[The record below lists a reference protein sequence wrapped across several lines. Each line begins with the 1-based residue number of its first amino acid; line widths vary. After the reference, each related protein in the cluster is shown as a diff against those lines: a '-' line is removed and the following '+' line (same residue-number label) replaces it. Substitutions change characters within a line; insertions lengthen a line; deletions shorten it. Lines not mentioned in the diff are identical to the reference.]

1 MWWWSYSRGS
11 WNKKSRARHLMSPP
25 PSTNFKIQKY
35 YEDESRF
42 DGAYA
47 RNNLPKI
54 KYGAYVI
61 NPKEDESTGIHW
73 RARGV
78 STWNGVTYLDSFVV
92 EHIPKEIRKF
102 IGNINIATKFFKI
115 RAYDSIICGYFC
127 LGFIDF
133 MLKGIPI
140 IA

>member
-1 MWWWSYSRGS
+1 
-11 WNKKSRARHLMSPP
+11 MSPP

-61 NPKEDESTGIHW
+61 NPK
-73 RARGV
+73 
-78 STWNGVTYLDSFVV
+78 
-92 EHIPKEIRKF
+92 
-102 IGNINIATKFFKI
+102 
-115 RAYDSIICGYFC
+115 
-127 LGFIDF
+127 
-133 MLKGIPI
+133 
-140 IA
+140 

>member
-1 MWWWSYSRGS
+1 
-11 WNKKSRARHLMSPP
+11 MSPP

-78 STWNGVTYLDSFVV
+78 ST
-92 EHIPKEIRKF
+92 
-102 IGNINIATKFFKI
+102 
-115 RAYDSIICGYFC
+115 
-127 LGFIDF
+127 
-133 MLKGIPI
+133 
-140 IA
+140 